1 MASRVKR
8 HDSHVAGHFHDLRCH
23 YSQKGPVIHPLVLTG
38 GEPGQQSSPP
48 LDVRTAVRMFELK
61 TSVLGCSVWE
71 GLQPPPSY
79 APFRHTSL
87 RWLICC
93 HNCRFIKPNVTQAC
107 VSSGGKN
114 TRVGWKYI
122 HPWEWVASPQIHPLL
137 IVTRQ
142 ISTGECGKD

>member
-61 TSVLGCSVWE
+61 TSVLGCRFVE
-71 GLQPPPSY
+71 GP
-79 APFRHTSL
+79 T
-87 RWLICC
+87 
-93 HNCRFIKPNVTQAC
+93 
-107 VSSGGKN
+107 
-114 TRVGWKYI
+114 
-122 HPWEWVASPQIHPLL
+122 ASPKYAEFNQLFHVNQYCLHI
-137 IVTRQ
+137 I
-142 ISTGECGKD
+142 I

>member
-1 MASRVKR
+1 MESSQLRCNPSLPLSFTLYTFEMVSRVKR
-8 HDSHVAGHFHDLRCH
+8 HDSHVAGHLHDLRCH

-79 APFRHTSL
+79 ASFRRTSL
-87 RWLICC
+87 R
-93 HNCRFIKPNVTQAC
+93 
-107 VSSGGKN
+107 
-114 TRVGWKYI
+114 
-122 HPWEWVASPQIHPLL
+122 
-137 IVTRQ
+137 
-142 ISTGECGKD
+142 